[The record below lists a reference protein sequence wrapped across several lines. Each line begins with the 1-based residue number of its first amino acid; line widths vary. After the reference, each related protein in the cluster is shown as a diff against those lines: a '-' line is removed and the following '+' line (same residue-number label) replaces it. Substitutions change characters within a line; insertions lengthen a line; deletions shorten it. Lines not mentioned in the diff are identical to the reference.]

1 MMITIYK
8 DYYERTIKRVKSS
21 FGKRMK
27 YMRQSTVEPV
37 FGSLINFFA
46 MKKVNTRGID
56 LAHKSMLMSAIAYNL
71 KKYMKYSPRIINQ
84 MAGSVK
90 ASCNRLSDG
99 VLMPYWLLLD
109 DLLFTTIKL
118 EFVR

>member
-1 MMITIYK
+1 MITIYK
-8 DYYERTIKRVKSS
+8 DYYREQYSALSS

-46 MKKVNTRGID
+46 MNKVNTRGID
-56 LAHKSMLMSAIAYNL
+56 LAHKGMLMAAIAYNL

-99 VLMPYWLLLD
+99 ILMPFWLLLD
-109 DLLFTTIKL
+109 A
-118 EFVR
+118 